1 MKITGTTHKKAAEWV
16 EQIRQLC
23 KPDSVYWCDG
33 SEEENTQL
41 CDMLVEK
48 GTYIRLNPEKRP
60 GSFLARSTPSDV
72 ARVEERTFICTEKQE
87 DAGPTNNWKAPAEM
101 KALLNTFLDG
111 AMKGRT
117 MYVIPFCMG
126 PLDSPLAKIGIEITD
141 SAYVVTNMRI
151 MTIMGAKVLK
161 RLEEEAQGGGN
172 PKRDGY
178 GDFVPCLHTV
188 GAPLEPGQQDATWP
202 CNNEEK
208 YICHFPETGE
218 IISYGSGYG
227 GNALLGKK
235 CLALRIASTIA
246 RKNGWMAE
254 HMLILGITDPNGR
267 KSYVTGAFPSACGKT
282 NLAMLVPPPAFR
294 EKGWKT
300 SIIGDDIAWIWPHED
315 GTFHAI
321 NPENGYFGV
330 APGTSYKTNP
340 IAMDTIKKNI
350 IFTNVGL
357 TDDGDVWWEGMDGE
371 PPAHAIDWQGNDWTP
386 GCGRPCAHPNSR
398 FTAPAAQ
405 CPTLDPEYYNPE
417 GVSISAFLFGGR
429 RATTMPLVFQSRDW
443 NHGVYVGATMG
454 SEMTAAAFGKIGQVR
469 RDPMAM
475 KPFIGYNV
483 GDYWKHWPRTRTVTS
498 SGRAS
503 VTTCACSTGSSAAA
517 MARSRVR
524 RPPWVSLR
532 STTSS
537 TSRASTTARSSSR
550 TTCTCPPPSGRL
562 SLSPRPISSTWWAT
576 NCLPSWRLSVRL
588 SSPSSPKEPRTHQV
602 AVRFVVRD
610 HCKTC
615 RPLPCRS
622 GAANYVLRSA
632 AEAMLRCCRRAR
644 CHGDR

>member
-16 EQIRQLC
+16 EQVRQLC

-60 GSFLARSTPSDV
+60 GCFLARSTPSDV
-72 ARVEERTFICTEKQE
+72 ARVEERTFICSEKQE

-101 KALLNTFLDG
+101 KAILNKFLDG
-111 AMKGRT
+111 CMKGRT

-151 MTIMGAKVLK
+151 MTIMGEKVLK
-161 RLEEEAQGGGN
+161 RLEEETQGGGN

-178 GDFVPCLHTV
+178 GDFVPCLHSV
-188 GAPLEPGQQDATWP
+188 GAPLEPGQEDVTWP

-235 CLALRIASTIA
+235 CLALRIATTIA

-340 IAMDTIKKNI
+340 IAMDTIKKNV

-371 PPAHAIDWQGNDWTP
+371 APAHAIDWQGNDWTP
-386 GCGRPCAHPNSR
+386 DCGRKCAHPNSR
-398 FTAPAAQ
+398 FTAPACQ

-454 SEMTAAAFGKIGQVR
+454 SEMTAAAFGQIGQVR

-483 GDYWKHWPRTRTVTS
+483 GDYWQHWLDM
-498 SGRAS
+498 GKK
-503 VTTCACSTGSSAAA
+503 TCACKLPKIFNVNWFRTDDEGHFIWPGFGDNL
-517 MARSRVR
+517 RVLEWIMKR
-524 RPPWVSLR
+524 CFNEVD
-532 STTSS
+532 
-537 TSRASTTARSSSR
+537 ADQTAL
-550 TTCTCPPPSGRL
+550 GYE
-562 SLSPRPISSTWWAT
+562 PRPEDLDLEGSGVDVDTVRE
-576 NCLPSWRLSVRL
+576 LLSVDKDLWLQDVAAIREFYAKFGDKLPAKLSEELSALESRL
-588 SSPSSPKEPRTHQV
+588 K
-602 AVRFVVRD
+602 A
-610 HCKTC
+610 
-615 RPLPCRS
+615 
-622 GAANYVLRSA
+622 
-632 AEAMLRCCRRAR
+632 
-644 CHGDR
+644 

>member
-1 MKITGTTHKKAAEWV
+1 MANFLPKFSKIRVASLWGMCYLTGTMITGTTHKKAAEWV
-16 EQIRQLC
+16 EEIRQLC

-33 SEEENTQL
+33 SEEENTKL

-60 GSFLARSTPSDV
+60 GCFLARSTPSDV
-72 ARVEERTFICTEKQE
+72 ARVEERTFICSEKEE
-87 DAGPTNNWKAPAEM
+87 DAGPTNNWKSPAEM
-101 KALLNTFLDG
+101 RAILNPYLDG
-111 AMKGRT
+111 SMKGRT

-151 MTIMGAKVLK
+151 MTIMGEKVLK
-161 RLEEEAQGGGN
+161 RLEDEVNGGGN

-188 GAPLEPGQQDATWP
+188 GAPLEPGQEDVTWP

-235 CLALRIASTIA
+235 CLALRIATGIA

-254 HMLILGITDPNGR
+254 HMLILGITDPEGR

-282 NLAMLVPPPAFR
+282 NLAMVVPPPALAA
-294 EKGWKT
+294 KGWKT

-330 APGTSYKTNP
+330 APGTSYKSNP
-340 IAMDTIKKNI
+340 IAMDTIKENI

-371 PPAHAIDWQGNDWTP
+371 APAHAIDWQGNDWTP
-386 GCGRPCAHPNSR
+386 DCGRKCAHPNSR
-398 FTAPAAQ
+398 FTAPASQ

-429 RATTMPLVFQSRDW
+429 RATTMPLVFQSKDW

-454 SEMTAAAFGKIGQVR
+454 SEMTAAAFGQIGQVR

-483 GDYWKHWPRTRTVTS
+483 GDYWQHWLDMGTK
-498 SGRAS
+498 
-503 VTTCACSTGSSAAA
+503 TCACKLPKIFNVNWFRKDAEGNFVWPGFGDN
-517 MARSRVR
+517 MRVLD
-524 RPPWVSLR
+524 W
-532 STTSS
+532 
-537 TSRASTTARSSSR
+537 
-550 TTCTCPPPSGRL
+550 
-562 SLSPRPISSTWWAT
+562 
-576 NCLPSWRLSVRL
+576 
-588 SSPSSPKEPRTHQV
+588 
-602 AVRFVVRD
+602 
-610 HCKTC
+610 
-615 RPLPCRS
+615 
-622 GAANYVLRSA
+622 VLRRCRGEVQGVETALGISPTFEELDTDGLKGYDKAAFETNMTISA
-632 AEAMLRCCRRAR
+632 SEWKAELESQTELFNTVGDKLPAELEAQRQAMLAKF
-644 CHGDR
+644 